1 MFHSNGTTT
10 ITIKCWVVIVEQQ
23 QSYSNLYNLFNNWKQ
38 DISNISIYYEITTVE
53 ILSTLDF
60 FFL

>member
-23 QSYSNLYNLFNNWKQ
+23 QSYSNLYNLFNN
-38 DISNISIYYEITTVE
+38 
-53 ILSTLDF
+53 
-60 FFL
+60 